1 MRAIF
6 LTPHYWSSRRKA
18 GMHWLA
24 DALRRRGWEIL
35 FLTEGMSWPL
45 WIRRQDWRLEYPV
58 REEANRLVPKETG
71 VTSFVWVTPWHPAK
85 LGSRLLDRLAAP
97 LYRQYPRFAFGPAE
111 PVIRDADLMVFESSA
126 ALLLFPRL
134 TALARGARTV
144 YRISDDMRLLRY
156 HPVIEEA
163 EAASVDAFDLL
174 SIPSRAVFKRHEHR
188 RHARFH
194 PQGIR
199 KDLFD
204 APAPNPYAGVRHA
217 GDPEAG
223 DLEATGATPGGRNSR
238 VRAVFVG
245 NSHLD
250 RDFLRTAATLKPD
263 WQFHVIGSL
272 PDLPG
277 SDNIIAYGE
286 MPFEETIAY
295 LQHADIGLNI
305 RSVEPGAACLAESLK
320 VIQYTYCGLP
330 IVAPEALRT
339 AGNHLAYYTPGD
351 AASIERALDEATAM
365 MGEDVDRSWVK
376 SWDEVADALLGDLG
390 LAEGSRAR

>member
-35 FLTEGMSWPL
+35 FLTAGMSWPL

-71 VTSFVWVTPWHPAK
+71 VTSFVWITPWHPAK

-97 LYRQYPRFAFGPAE
+97 LYRQYPRFALGPAE

-126 ALLLFPRL
+126 ALLLFRRL

-144 YRISDDMRLLRY
+144 YRISDDMRLLGY

-174 SIPSRAVFKRHEHR
+174 SIPSRAVFERHEHR

-199 KDLFD
+199 KELFD
-204 APAPNPYAGVRHA
+204 APAPNPYPAGR
-217 GDPEAG
+217 D
-223 DLEATGATPGGRNSR
+223 SR

-250 RDFLRTAATLKPD
+250 RDSLRTAATLKPD
-263 WQFHVIGSL
+263 WQFHVIGPL

-277 SDNIIAYGE
+277 SDNIIAHGE

-295 LQHADIGLNI
+295 LQYADIGLNI

-351 AASIERALDEATAM
+351 AASIERALDEAAAM
-365 MGEDVDRSWVK
+365 MGKDVDRSWVK
-376 SWDEVADALLGDLG
+376 SWDEVAGALLDDLG
-390 LAEGSRAR
+390 LAEGSGAR

>member
-71 VTSFVWVTPWHPAK
+71 VTSFVWITPWHPAK

-97 LYRQYPRFAFGPAE
+97 LYRQYPRFALGPAE
-111 PVIRDADLMVFESSA
+111 PVIRDADLVVFESSA
-126 ALLLFPRL
+126 ALLLFRRL

-144 YRISDDMRLLRY
+144 YRISDDMRLLGY

-199 KDLFD
+199 KELFD
-204 APAPNPYAGVRHA
+204 AAAPNPYPAGR
-217 GDPEAG
+217 D
-223 DLEATGATPGGRNSR
+223 SR

-263 WQFHVIGSL
+263 WRFHVIGPL
-272 PDLPG
+272 PDLPR
-277 SDNIIAYGE
+277 SDNIIAHGE

-339 AGNHLAYYTPGD
+339 AGKHLAYYTPGD
-351 AASIERALDEATAM
+351 AASIERALDEAAAM
-365 MGEDVDRSWVK
+365 MGKDVDRSWVK
-376 SWDEVADALLGDLG
+376 SWDEVAGALLDDVG
-390 LAEGSRAR
+390 LAEGSGAR